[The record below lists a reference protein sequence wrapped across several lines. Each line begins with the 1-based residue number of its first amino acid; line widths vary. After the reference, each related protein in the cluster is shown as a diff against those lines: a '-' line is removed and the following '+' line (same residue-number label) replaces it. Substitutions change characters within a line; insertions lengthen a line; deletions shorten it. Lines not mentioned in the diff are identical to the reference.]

1 MAPAIKSRARPAW
14 DLGTTDATA
23 QVMLWSFTLV
33 LSFFCFHEL
42 EPLLYF
48 RPVDAVVQGSGV
60 APLRFFTRYRMTTR
74 YQSDIFYSYT
84 VAGVAYMGSRDRR
97 TEGGSSLVYAARR
110 MQGLAKDM
118 PVRAWYNPFRPD
130 DAVLCRAPNP
140 ELFGGALFTLALMWL
155 GEYVRK
161 RSIALRIQGA

>member
-1 MAPAIKSRARPAW
+1 
-14 DLGTTDATA
+14 
-23 QVMLWSFTLV
+23 MLWSFTLV

-60 APLRFFTRYRMTTR
+60 APLRFFTRYRMATR

-97 TEGGSSLVYAARR
+97 AEGGSSLLCAARR
-110 MQGLAKDM
+110 TQGLAKDM
-118 PVRAWYNPFRPD
+118 PVRAWYNPFRPE
-130 DAVLCRAPNP
+130 DAVLCRAPDP

-155 GEYVRK
+155 GEFVRK

>member
-1 MAPAIKSRARPAW
+1 MSRGRRAW
-14 DLGTTDATA
+14 DFGTTDAMA
-23 QVMLWSFTLV
+23 QAMLWSFTLA
-33 LSFFCFHEL
+33 LTFFCVHEL

-60 APLRFFTRYRMTTR
+60 APLRFFTRYHMRTR

-97 TEGGSSLVYAARR
+97 TEIGSSLLYATRR
-110 MQGLAKDM
+110 TQGLTKDM
-118 PVRAWYNPFRPD
+118 PVRAWYNPFRPE
-130 DAVLCRAPNP
+130 DAVLSRAPDP

-155 GEYVRK
+155 GELVRT
-161 RSIALRIQGA
+161 RSIALRIRGA